1 MVIHLINVFV
11 AMLTINVIHLQK
23 RFLKEEQFIVHIIGF
38 SVCIVK
44 VHSKSSNS
52 KQGWSKIQVYLL

>member
-52 KQGWSKIQVYLL
+52 KQG